1 MSFGGHVQDMI
12 NRMKFNES
20 LKKAHRERYQK
31 LKDAQLIKKG
41 KREPHLIREKNI
53 SEEVLERINKEIR
66 KESNR
71 EKRKEAKRSVIIMVF
86 MIIVGLILLSL
97 II

>member
-12 NRMKFNES
+12 NRIKYNEF
-20 LKKAHRERYQK
+20 LKKAHREQYQK
-31 LKDAQLIKKG
+31 LKDAQLIEKG

-53 SEEVLERINKEIR
+53 SEEELEKIKEEIR
-66 KESNR
+66 KESNT
-71 EKRKEAKRSVIIMVF
+71 EKRKETTRNVIIIVF
-86 MIIVGLILLSL
+86 MIIIGLILLSL